1 MINKKFYFFRSFNK
15 MKKIS
20 FTTILAT
27 AIIAVSLSSCATT
40 KASVGLD
47 TKSTETNIVDWS
59 NRNLDVEAKPEWL
72 KKLVCGNSD
81 IFKSEFGVQK
91 DAIVKYGIATAK
103 TRDTSLAASRVNY
116 NAMRAEELK
125 TKVVSEAASTL
136 NDEGYTEATAN
147 AATLAKVDLSGHE
160 LVTQFWQKVEYLDK
174 ETEEKKI
181 EFICYSVYQISKEAW
196 LNTLKGYL
204 SQVIPGIPDS
214 KAQVKMANTIQSLY
228 DDTAKEAEKSEAEAK
243 AAIQAQID
251 LARIENEK
259 EIAKA
264 QASQPVVVQQAAP
277 SQSNDSSINW
287 ADALELAAKVIF

>member
-1 MINKKFYFFRSFNK
+1 

-27 AIIAVSLSSCATT
+27 AIIAISLSSCATT

-251 LARIENEK
+251 LARIEAEK

-277 SQSNDSSINW
+277 LQSNDSSINW

>member
-1 MINKKFYFFRSFNK
+1 

-27 AIIAVSLSSCATT
+27 AIIAISLSSCATT

-81 IFKSEFGVQK
+81 VFKSEFGVQK

-228 DDTAKEAEKSEAEAK
+228 DDTAKESEKSEADAK
-243 AAIQAQID
+243 AAIQAQVD
-251 LARIENEK
+251 LARIEAEK

-287 ADALELAAKVIF
+287 ADALELAANIIF

>member
-1 MINKKFYFFRSFNK
+1 
-15 MKKIS
+15 MKKMSLIA
-20 FTTILAT
+20 ILASS
-27 AIIAVSLSSCATT
+27 IVVLSLSSCATT
-40 KASVGLD
+40 KATVGVD
-47 TKSTETNIVDWS
+47 TKSTDTNIVDWS

-81 IFKSEFGVQK
+81 VFKTEFGVDK
-91 DAIVKYGIATAK
+91 SSIIKYGIATAK
-103 TRDTSLAASRVNY
+103 TRDASIAASRVNY

-160 LVTQFWQKVEYLDK
+160 LVTQFWQKVEYNDK
-174 ETEEKKI
+174 ETDEKKT
-181 EFICYSVYQISKEAW
+181 EYICYSVYKISKENW

-204 SQVIPGIPDS
+204 TQVIPSIPDS

-228 DDTAKEAEKSEAEAK
+228 DDTAKEKEKSEADTK
-243 AAIQAQID
+243 AAIQAQVEM
-251 LARIENEK
+251 ARIDAEK

-264 QASQPVVVQQAAP
+264 QASQPVVAQQSAP
-277 SQSNDSSINW
+277 SISNDSSFNW
-287 ADALELAAKVIF
+287 MDALELAADVIF

>member
-1 MINKKFYFFRSFNK
+1 

-27 AIIAVSLSSCATT
+27 AIIAISLSSCATT

-160 LVTQFWQKVEYLDK
+160 LVTQFWQKVEYFDK

-251 LARIENEK
+251 LARIEAEK

>member
-1 MINKKFYFFRSFNK
+1 

-27 AIIAVSLSSCATT
+27 AIIAISLSSCATT

-103 TRDTSLAASRVNY
+103 TRDASLAASRVNY

-251 LARIENEK
+251 LARIEAEK

-264 QASQPVVVQQAAP
+264 QASQPVVVQQTAP

>member
-1 MINKKFYFFRSFNK
+1 

-27 AIIAVSLSSCATT
+27 AIIAISLSSCATT

-228 DDTAKEAEKSEAEAK
+228 DDTAKEAEKSEADAK
-243 AAIQAQID
+243 AAIQAQVD
-251 LARIENEK
+251 LARIEAEK

>member
-1 MINKKFYFFRSFNK
+1 

-27 AIIAVSLSSCATT
+27 AIIAISLSSCATT

-251 LARIENEK
+251 LARIEAEK

>member
-1 MINKKFYFFRSFNK
+1 
-15 MKKIS
+15 MKKIL

-27 AIIAVSLSSCATT
+27 AIIAISLSSCATT
-40 KASVGLD
+40 KTSVGLD

-251 LARIENEK
+251 LARIEAEK

-264 QASQPVVVQQAAP
+264 QASQPVVVQQASP

>member
-1 MINKKFYFFRSFNK
+1 

-27 AIIAVSLSSCATT
+27 AIIAISLSSCATT

-160 LVTQFWQKVEYLDK
+160 LVTQFWQKVEYFDK

-243 AAIQAQID
+243 AAIQAQVD
-251 LARIENEK
+251 LARIEAEK

-277 SQSNDSSINW
+277 QANDSSFNW
-287 ADALELAAKVIF
+287 MDALELAANVIF